1 VSELTTML
9 NEAFDTA
16 SEEAS
21 PDFEPLPKGSYT
33 AFLLDAKVGPLKSR
47 KGQAVQA
54 TWQIEDGEHAGR
66 HVWDRII
73 VQHDSA
79 EAMKFGRRKLKDIA
93 VACGVTE
100 QITDL
105 SVLLNK
111 PCTVFVKIETDESGE
126 YPPKNRV
133 TRVKPLVKTE
143 KANGSAKPD
152 LDDEI
157 PSF

>member
-1 VSELTTML
+1 MSD
-9 NEAFDTA
+9 DT
-16 SEEAS
+16 
-21 PDFEPLPKGSYT
+21 F
-33 AFLLDAKVGPLKSR
+33 

-54 TWQIEDGEHAGR
+54 TWQIEDGKHAGR

-73 VQHDSA
+73 VQHDESP

-93 VACGVTE
+93 VACGVSE

-126 YPPKNRV
+126 YPTKNRV
-133 TRVKPLVKTE
+133 TRVKPLVKAE
-143 KANGSAKPD
+143 KTNGKADPD
-152 LDDEI
+152 LNDEI